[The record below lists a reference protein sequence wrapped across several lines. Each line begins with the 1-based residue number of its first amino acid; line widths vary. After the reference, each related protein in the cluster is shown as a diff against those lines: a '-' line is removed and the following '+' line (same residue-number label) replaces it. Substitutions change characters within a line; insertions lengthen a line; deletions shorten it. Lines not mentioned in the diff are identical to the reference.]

1 MPCAL
6 GVTAPST
13 QSIVLIVIQLMADS
27 RRHNYQHQYY
37 NLYARKNQPL
47 IFGWRLFL
55 HQFNQRFKHQPP
67 YSSKSLLPPGKESH
81 GKVLETSQRGRK

>member
-27 RRHNYQHQYY
+27 RRHNYQHKYY
-37 NLYARKNQPL
+37 NESVTKNQ
-47 IFGWRLFL
+47 
-55 HQFNQRFKHQPP
+55 
-67 YSSKSLLPPGKESH
+67 E
-81 GKVLETSQRGRK
+81 